1 LRLVPCLGGPL
12 RPGARDTASEG
23 ARLRVVERGPSEP
36 GADALRALATA
47 LAPYLRDV
55 LGLVSTPTEELVDVV
70 RFVPAPKRSVMHA
83 CRAGRIAGASLVGRR
98 WVARRGAVEAWLR
111 ELGPRAV
118 SAADNEDDELEDIR
132 RRIAGP

>member
-1 LRLVPCLGGPL
+1 MPWLGGPL
-12 RPGARDTASEG
+12 RPSARDTASER
-23 ARLRVVERGPSEP
+23 ARLRVVERGLSEP

-55 LGLVSTPTEELVDVV
+55 LALASAPTEELVDVV
-70 RFVPAPKRSVMHA
+70 RFVPGPKRSVMRA

-111 ELGPRAV
+111 ELGPRV
-118 SAADNEDDELEDIR
+118 LPTADNEDDELEDIR
-132 RRIAGP
+132 RRLARP